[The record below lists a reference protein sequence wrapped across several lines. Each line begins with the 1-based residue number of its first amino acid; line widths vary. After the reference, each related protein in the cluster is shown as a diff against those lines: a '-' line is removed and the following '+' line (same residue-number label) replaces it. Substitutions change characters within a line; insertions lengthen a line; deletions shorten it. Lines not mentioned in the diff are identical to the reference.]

1 MIFEQK
7 KITLGTISGIPFHT
21 GSTFLVEYSYDC
33 VNYETVTPEDFWVPT
48 YLPGIP
54 GQNYV
59 TSSLLSWNTV
69 YLPYAGATASVIIP
83 TGSACMRLTD
93 LEFPESKFVEIL

>member
-1 MIFEQK
+1 MKIFEQK

-33 VNYETVTPEDFWVPT
+33 VNYETVTPEDFWVPFYEET
-48 YLPGIP
+48 SD
-54 GQNYV
+54 YV

-69 YLPYAGATASVIIP
+69 YLPQAGATASVIIP

-93 LEFPESKFVEIL
+93 LEFPESKYVEIL

>member
-1 MIFEQK
+1 MKIFEQK

-33 VNYETVTPEDFWVPT
+33 VNYETVTPKDFEVPFVE
-48 YLPGIP
+48 LFG
-54 GQNYV
+54 GYV
-59 TSSLLSWNTV
+59 SSSLLSWNTV
-69 YLPYAGATASVIIP
+69 YLPQAGATASVIIP

-93 LEFPESKFVEIL
+93 LEFPESTYIQTL

>member
-33 VNYETVTPEDFWVPT
+33 VNYSTVTTLDLAPPFYEEDS
-48 YLPGIP
+48 
-54 GQNYV
+54 NYI

-69 YLPYAGATASVIIP
+69 FLPQAGATASILIP

-93 LEFPESKFVEIL
+93 LEFPESKYVEIL